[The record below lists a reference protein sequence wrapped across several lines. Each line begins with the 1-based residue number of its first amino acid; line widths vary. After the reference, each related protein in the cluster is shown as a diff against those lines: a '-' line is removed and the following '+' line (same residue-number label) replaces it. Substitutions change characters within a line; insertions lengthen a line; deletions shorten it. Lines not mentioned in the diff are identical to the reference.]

1 MGERLRKK
9 QKNKEVEL
17 NVRRK
22 KSFSGYTFI
31 TNQLLADSKL
41 ISGLSA
47 GKHYPIYAY
56 N

>member
-22 KSFSGYTFI
+22 KSFSGY
-31 TNQLLADSKL
+31 SK
-41 ISGLSA
+41 IIEWSA
-47 GKHYPIYAY
+47 KIGV
-56 N
+56 